1 VTDTDHSDPEPNR
14 EPNSALDASGE
25 TAPQPA
31 AADGATAAADAG
43 AMSGTEAAAAQ
54 PPDWPDGEAPLR
66 AELAP
71 VADEQGS
78 LIVDVGGFEG
88 PLDLLLELARH
99 HKVDLKQISILKLA
113 EQYIEFIE
121 KARRL
126 QLELAADYLVMAAWL
141 AYLKSRLLIPVPP
154 GQEEQ
159 EPADLAARLAFRL
172 QRLQAMRTA
181 AETLQKRAV
190 LGRDVFARGAP
201 EPLVFDTRREYGD
214 NLIDLLKAYAE
225 RRQKK
230 MRRQTYTPR
239 RHPTWSI
246 KEARNALE
254 RLIGVMDDWGTF
266 DRWLADYMTTPGMRR
281 SVTASSFTATLEL
294 AREGVLEL
302 RQESAFSP
310 IYIKRRANAA

>member
-1 VTDTDHSDPEPNR
+1 M
-14 EPNSALDASGE
+14 SAQQNQQDLIG
-25 TAPQPA
+25 TPP
-31 AADGATAAADAG
+31 GA
-43 AMSGTEAAAAQ
+43 
-54 PPDWPDGEAPLR
+54 WPDGEAPLR
-66 AELAP
+66 AP
-71 VADEQGS
+71 VAEVPDATT
-78 LIVDVGGFEG
+78 LIVELGGFEG

-113 EQYIEFIE
+113 EQYLAFIE

-126 QLELAADYLVMAAWL
+126 QLEVAADYLVMAAWL
-141 AYLKSRLLIPVPP
+141 AYLKSRLLIPAQP

-181 AETLQKRAV
+181 AENLMKRSV

-201 EPLVFDTRREYGD
+201 EPLVIDRRREFGD

-225 RRQKK
+225 RRKKK
-230 MRRQTYTPR
+230 MVHQVYVPR

-254 RLIGVMDDWGTF
+254 RLVGVMDDWGTF
-266 DRWLADYMTTPGMRR
+266 DSWLAQYLAEPGMRR
-281 SVTASSFTATLEL
+281 SVTASSFTASLEL
-294 AREGVLEL
+294 AREGLLEL
-302 RQESAFSP
+302 RQEGPFRP
-310 IYIKRRANAA
+310 IYLKRRAHAA